1 MQTASAHVRVP
12 GSPQVQTSRNQANSV
27 SLIRVIS
34 AGSSEPR
41 KSPKMASVASAQIN
55 TKERV
60 TDHGEVLTGER
71 EVTAMLDM
79 VEHETLNIESR
90 FLEPACGNGNFLD
103 EVLRRKLTVVES
115 RYKRSQLEWER
126 YALLAVTSIYGIDIL
141 PDNVQACQER
151 LFERIEENYRRLFKR
166 KIKVGFLDAAT
177 FVLSKNI
184 IWGDALSLKKCDG
197 TQDPIVFSEWSPVN
211 GSLIKRKD
219 FAFEELLPEEDDSLT
234 LFGSEKQKL
243 KSDTGQSVFL
253 PTPIRE
259 FPPVHFLR
267 LRDE

>member
-1 MQTASAHVRVP
+1 MPLAQVQSVPRVPLQLQEPQKGAGFESLNRVTSARAKQARNSLPMASA
-12 GSPQVQTSRNQANSV
+12 
-27 SLIRVIS
+27 
-34 AGSSEPR
+34 
-41 KSPKMASVASAQIN
+41 ASAQIN

-103 EVLRRKLTVVES
+103 EVLRRKLSVVES

-151 LFERIEENYRRLFKR
+151 LLERIDENYRRLFKR
-166 KIKVGFLDAAT
+166 KIKVGFLDAAN

-219 FAFEELLPEEDDSLT
+219 FAFQELLPEEENSLN
-234 LFGSEKQKL
+234 LFGSQKPTL
-243 KSDTGQSVFL
+243 KSDTGQTAFL